1 MKEKKASTLK
11 TVVIAIFF
19 VVIILVYFNSLS
31 NDSSK
36 KRTEKVKTELE
47 QLSTYDMVNDY
58 PKTARD
64 VVKMHCRFFKMFY
77 GETLTDDELYTMNQ
91 QIRYLYSEDLID
103 FNDETNNLTNL
114 KKSIEKMKNE
124 EYTYKS
130 YVLPEASQIQYYTQN
145 GVEMASMEVRVTV
158 DMEDSIGYVY
168 VQYVLVKENDQWKIQ
183 AWGESQMG
191 QN

>member
-91 QIRYLYSEDLID
+91 QIRYLYSEALVD
-103 FNDETNNLTNL
+103 FNDETTNLTNL